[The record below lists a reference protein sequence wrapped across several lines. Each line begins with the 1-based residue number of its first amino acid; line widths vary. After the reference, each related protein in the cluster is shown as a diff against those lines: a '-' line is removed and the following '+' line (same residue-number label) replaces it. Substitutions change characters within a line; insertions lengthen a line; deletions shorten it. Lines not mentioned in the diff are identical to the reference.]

1 MASHGAS
8 QEARKDPRERE
19 TARREGNDG
28 LQLTEPRFGSRRGL
42 LSTEYACG
50 KGPFLLSK
58 LYEAQNKRVCIR
70 RRMPMKGHREF
81 MIGWQVAAAGPR
93 VGNQSL
99 DFKSDLRANR
109 GLLNYCPSQ
118 LRSPRRTPCVCF
130 RLIDTENVCEPWGI
144 YKWTDVSID
153 FWRRLFGSLCFL
165 FFHFYVNIDYRT
177 WEQDFW

>member
-42 LSTEYACG
+42 LSTGYACG
-50 KGPFLLSK
+50 KGPFPLSK
-58 LYEAQNKRVCIR
+58 LYEAHNKRVCVW

-81 MIGWQVAAAGPR
+81 MIGWQVAA

-99 DFKSDLRANR
+99 DFKSDSRANR

-118 LRSPRRTPCVCF
+118 PRSPRRTPCVFWANRCGE
-130 RLIDTENVCEPWGI
+130 LGICERWGI
-144 YKWTDVSID
+144 YKWTDASMTD

-165 FFHFYVNIDYRT
+165 IFPLLCEY
-177 WEQDFW
+177 WL

>member
-42 LSTEYACG
+42 LSTGYACG
-50 KGPFLLSK
+50 KGSFPLSK
-58 LYEAQNKRVCIR
+58 LYERTISVYAYAHGGGCRWKDTANLWLADRWPQ
-70 RRMPMKGHREF
+70 
-81 MIGWQVAAAGPR
+81 R

-99 DFKSDLRANR
+99 DFKSDSR

-118 LRSPRRTPCVCF
+118 LRSPRRTPCVFWANRCGELRVCERRIF
-130 RLIDTENVCEPWGI
+130 INELAHRLI
-144 YKWTDVSID
+144 
-153 FWRRLFGSLCFL
+153 FWKRLFGSLCVFSLRFACTL
-165 FFHFYVNIDYRT
+165 FRI
-177 WEQDFW
+177 